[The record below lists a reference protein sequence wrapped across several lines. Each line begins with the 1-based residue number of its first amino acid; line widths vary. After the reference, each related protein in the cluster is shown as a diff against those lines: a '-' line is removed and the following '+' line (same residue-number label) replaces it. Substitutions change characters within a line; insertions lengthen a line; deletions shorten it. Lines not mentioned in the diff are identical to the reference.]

1 MPISDQTSA
10 AAAFVLITA
19 PGTSD
24 YALGILYTDGA
35 LLSVAPNSG
44 ATPQLRTSA
53 QVASLGLRL
62 QSISSET
69 TVYPAPAQAISNL
82 IAPCT
87 LLFYSGPYSDNS
99 TLVPAIRYNTPTG
112 SICYRRSSTAVASA
126 TLSQRLA
133 DGSTI
138 YSRRGANARPWG
150 FRLLGAGTGF
160 GSFGG

>member
-1 MPISDQTSA
+1 MSTSDQTSS
-10 AAAFVLITA
+10 AAAFVLITQ

-35 LLSVAPNSG
+35 LLSIAPNTG

-62 QSISSET
+62 TSIANET
-69 TVYPAPAQAISNL
+69 AVYPAPAQAVSNL

-87 LLFYSGPYSDNS
+87 LLIYPRPYSADNS
-99 TLVPAIRYNTPTG
+99 ILVPAIRYNTGTG
-112 SICYRRSSTAVASA
+112 SVCHRISSAVTSS
-126 TLSQRLA
+126 TLSQHLA
-133 DGSTI
+133 SGTTI

-150 FRLLGAGTGF
+150 FQLLGVGTGF